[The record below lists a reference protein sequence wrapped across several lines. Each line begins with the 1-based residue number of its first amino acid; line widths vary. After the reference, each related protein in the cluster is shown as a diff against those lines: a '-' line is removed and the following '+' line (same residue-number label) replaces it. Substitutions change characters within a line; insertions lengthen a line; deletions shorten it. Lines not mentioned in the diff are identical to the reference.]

1 MPIHVTKMS
10 IRAMITITQYNISQV
25 IIMQIIHLN
34 QYLSNEKTLMQ
45 IWALLTA
52 LHMAKWLHQSSILSV
67 LRLSLGMG
75 EYYSPSNK

>member
-1 MPIHVTKMS
+1 
-10 IRAMITITQYNISQV
+10 
-25 IIMQIIHLN
+25 MQIIHLN

-52 LHMAKWLHQSSILSV
+52 LHMTKWLHRSSNLSV
-67 LRLSLGMG
+67 LRLSPSMG